1 VASDNRDDPV
11 PRPVERIETPAATA
25 EAALALSGGPI
36 GAYIIAGIAVALLF
50 IGWLAFYVFLFLPRG
65 PIG

>member
-1 VASDNRDDPV
+1 MVSANRDDPV
-11 PRPVERIETPAATA
+11 PGPVERIEAPAATD

>member
-1 VASDNRDDPV
+1 MASDNRDDPV
-11 PRPVERIETPAATA
+11 SRPVERIEAPAATD
-25 EAALALSGGPI
+25 EATLALSGGPI

>member
-1 VASDNRDDPV
+1 MASNNRDDPV
-11 PRPVERIETPAATA
+11 SRPVERIEAPAATD
-25 EAALALSGGPI
+25 EATLALSGGPI

>member
-1 VASDNRDDPV
+1 MASNNRDDPV
-11 PRPVERIETPAATA
+11 SRPVEHIEAPAATD
-25 EAALALSGGPI
+25 EATLALSGGPI